1 MHVELGGVALNVT
14 DLDRS
19 VSFYEAAFGLV
30 EQARIP
36 LPTMTEVIVGP
47 PAGGSGATV
56 MLVQQHDAGAVPEP
70 SAVVEKLYF
79 VTSDA
84 QALYDRAVTAG
95 AVPMTPPARASA
107 FPVTVAFVR
116 DPDGYKI
123 ELVETSAPGG

>member
-1 MHVELGGVALNVT
+1 VQVQLGGVAVNVA

-19 VSFYEAAFGLV
+19 VAFYEAAFGLV

-47 PAGGSGATV
+47 PEGATGSSV
-56 MLVQQHDAGAVPEP
+56 MLVQQHDGTGPPDP

-84 QALYDRAVTAG
+84 GALYERAVAAG
-95 AVPMTPPARASA
+95 AAPMAPPERSAA

-123 ELVETSAPGG
+123 ELVETAAP